1 MKITS
6 TVQFIGTI
14 IIMLIG
20 FTIVISTAIIII
32 AHAQQNTTPIVVDET
47 DTMTAITQDALALDV
62 IHLR

>member
-20 FTIVISTAIIII
+20 FTIVTPTAIIII
-32 AHAQQNTTPIVVDET
+32 VHAQQNTTPIVAEET

>member
-14 IIMLIG
+14 MIMLIV
-20 FTIVISTAIIII
+20 FTIVTPTAIIIT

-47 DTMTAITQDALALDV
+47 DTMTAITQDASVHDV
-62 IHLR
+62 THLR

>member
-14 IIMLIG
+14 MIMLIV
-20 FTIVISTAIIII
+20 FTIVTPTAIIIT
-32 AHAQQNTTPIVVDET
+32 AHAQQNTTPIAADET
-47 DTMTAITQDALALDV
+47 DTMTAIMQDASVHDV

>member
-14 IIMLIG
+14 MIMLIA
-20 FTIVISTAIIII
+20 FTIVTATAIIIT
-32 AHAQQNTTPIVVDET
+32 AHAQQNTTPIVADET
-47 DTMTAITQDALALDV
+47 DTMTAITLDALALDV

>member
-14 IIMLIG
+14 MIMLIA
-20 FTIVISTAIIII
+20 FTIVTATAIIITV
-32 AHAQQNTTPIVVDET
+32 HAQQNTTPIVAEET

-62 IHLR
+62 IHLQ